1 MTAFSLDASPVINDL
16 RTFVCEEA
24 EVQKIRHAQQM
35 ALPIDERV
43 ENGTCLARLHFTRL
57 DEQGCAVFRHEGND
71 SRLREGDMI
80 TLGHRSHDAAV
91 QGTIYRE
98 ESKEIWISP
107 EREFR
112 TAQFDRPDGWFID
125 EAFVDLSSHYLDAL
139 NRLPGCEI
147 GQERILPLLMGEA
160 EPGFNEDEDNEYNVA
175 YDELASETGSWED
188 MQMEA
193 IAGCMA
199 VDHCYLVQGP
209 PGTGKTHVL
218 ARVVRQLVE
227 RGERVLIT
235 AFTHRAIDHALS
247 AAAREIGDRQRVA
260 RFGKAI
266 HRRDENYD
274 QFEYYAESP
283 LASCGAVGWVAAATP
298 FALKKRLAGV
308 DFDTIVIDEAGQMT
322 TPLAIMAML
331 AGKKYLLFGDQQQLG
346 PVVASRPRREIESLG
361 IFHALRNQKTKST
374 MLDVTYRL
382 NDVLTEWPS
391 EKFYQG
397 NLKPA
402 PLAAPRRLTCRIPTE
417 DTEWM
422 KTTLDPHAPLVWID
436 FDHDG
441 ARTESEDEACTA
453 AEIIRALYHS
463 GLKPEEMA
471 VVTPYRR
478 QARRIRRRLE
488 TLLPNHS
495 WRGLVIDTVER
506 MQGQERDV
514 ILLSLCASETSFVKQ
529 QAEFLFDPHRLNV
542 AATRARVKLIILA
555 SESLLST
562 ALYDS
567 DLEEEQDLLR
577 SLRKCATITSFSE

>member
-24 EVQKIRHAQQM
+24 EVQKIRHARQM

-57 DEQGCAVFRHEGND
+57 DEKGCAVFRHEGND

-125 EAFVDLSSHYLDAL
+125 EALIDLSSHYLDAL
-139 NRLPGCEI
+139 DRLPSCEI

-160 EPGFNEDEDNEYNVA
+160 EPGFNEDDYLAEHGD
-175 YDELASETGSWED
+175 LASEPGRWED

-235 AFTHRAIDHALS
+235 AVTHRAIDHALS
-247 AAAREIGDRQRVA
+247 AVAREIGDRQRVA
-260 RFGKAI
+260 RFGKAT
-266 HRRDENYD
+266 HKRDENYD
-274 QFEYYAESP
+274 QFEYFAESP
-283 LASCGAVGWVAAATP
+283 LASCDGGWVAAATP
-298 FALKKRLAGV
+298 FALRKRLAGV
-308 DFDTIVIDEAGQMT
+308 DFDAIVIDEAGQMT

-331 AGKKYLLFGDQQQLG
+331 AGKKYLLFGDQKQLG
-346 PVVASRPRREIESLG
+346 PVVASRPRREIESFG
-361 IFHALRNQKTKST
+361 IFHALRNQEAKST

-391 EKFYQG
+391 ENFYQG
-397 NLKPA
+397 ELKPA
-402 PLAAPRRLTCRIPTE
+402 ALAAPRRLTCRIPSGAP
-417 DTEWM
+417 EWM
-422 KTTLDPHAPLVWID
+422 RTSLDPQAPLVWID
-436 FDHDG
+436 FDHDS

-488 TLLPNHS
+488 TLLPGQS

-514 ILLSLCASETSFVKQ
+514 ILLSLCASDTSFVGQ
-529 QAEFLFDPHRLNV
+529 QAEFLYDPRRLNV
-542 AATRARVKLIILA
+542 AATRARAKLIILA

-562 ALYDS
+562 ALHDS
-567 DLEEEQDLLR
+567 DLEEDQDLLR